1 MTFLHYIGK
10 CCGEDVVVGEG
21 VILLDTISIEL
32 GSEMFV
38 TIEDDYNIVLYED
51 NINIELDRS
60 DSVEIIRENTIG
72 VEDQ

>member
-1 MTFLHYIGK
+1 MLWRGG
-10 CCGEDVVVGEG
+10 CCWRG

-32 GSEMFV
+32 GSELFV

-51 NINIELDRS
+51 NINIELDKS